1 MPKTYEQD
9 GLGQQAIAH
18 LHYFTAGGD
27 WYITERDTH
36 PDQHQAFGAAN
47 LGYGAELGYISL
59 PELLAAG
66 AELDL
71 HFTPRPLTQCGQECT
86 ANLVDA

>member
-1 MPKTYEQD
+1 LRICTTSRAVATGTSPN
-9 GLGQQAIAH
+9 AIVTPASTR
-18 LHYFTAGGD
+18 L
-27 WYITERDTH
+27 
-36 PDQHQAFGAAN
+36 GAAN